1 MSSIVKIETGFLSLY
16 LSCVFPTFCLV
27 SFGKT
32 IFVLWLFIR
41 RIPVIFPSYFR
52 GISIEFPAEFP
63 LHVTMVWYLCMV
75 KEVLS
80 RFCCL
85 DEGVGVESS
94 EKLMKGLTGPSSRL
108 GIPRP
113 KKQP

>member
-1 MSSIVKIETGFLSLY
+1 MRLSY
-16 LSCVFPTFCLV
+16 FCLV
-27 SFGKT
+27 SFRKAF
-32 IFVLWLFIR
+32 FVLWLFIR

-80 RFCCL
+80 RFCSL